1 MVGEKASGKGG
12 ARVAGVVVLYHP
24 GTELADNIASYLG
37 ELEFLVAVDNTEYP
51 DPAVAGLLAG
61 MDCVEYLPMGDNL
74 GIARALNVGAERAI
88 AAGCEFLLTMDQDS
102 RADTGMVASL
112 LACCEREGEKAG
124 IVSPYHVTRPGEAPP
139 PGNAC
144 REVPIAMTSGNLVRL
159 SAYRKTGPFWDELFM
174 DFVDVEYCL
183 RLRRAGY
190 RIVRA
195 DGALLHHAVGEKL
208 RVPFLGGGFYL
219 TSHTPLRK
227 YYKTRNR
234 LYVAA
239 RYGASFPDFCRR
251 DRRRFVLELLRLLLF
266 EPRKGEKLRMM
277 WRGWSDFRRG
287 KMGKIG

>member
-1 MVGEKASGKGG
+1 MVGERGNGKRG

-24 GTELADNIASYLG
+24 GADLADNIASYLG
-37 ELEFLVAVDNTEYP
+37 DLEFLVAVDNTERP
-51 DPAVAGLLAG
+51 DPAVALLLANLAG
-61 MDCVEYLPMGDNL
+61 VEYLPLGDNL
-74 GIARALNVGAERAI
+74 GIARALNVGAEKAL

-102 RADTGMVASL
+102 RAEAGMVASL
-112 LACCEREGEKAG
+112 LACCERAGEKAG
-124 IVSPYHVTRPGEAPP
+124 IVSPFHVTRPGEAPP

-144 REVPIAMTSGNLVRL
+144 REVPVAMTSGNLVRL
-159 SAYRKTGPFWDELFM
+159 AAYLEAGPFRDGLFM

-195 DGALLHHAVGEKL
+195 DGALLRHAVGEKL
-208 RVPFLGGGFYL
+208 RIPFLGGDFSL

-234 LYVAA
+234 FYVAA
-239 RYGASFPDFCRR
+239 QYGEDFPDFCRR

-266 EPRKGEKLRMM
+266 EPRKVEKLRMM
-277 WRGWSDFRRG
+277 WRGWRDFRAGKTGKRG
-287 KMGKIG
+287 